1 MQALLALFIAYTSLA
16 SNVQDPSF
24 VYGDGVSTFTAH
36 STCPDTP
43 MFRHAA
49 GATECLFD
57 PDSGT
62 TELVLFSNGLP
73 DHWFDP
79 DFAGAAP
86 QEWEPAFPLRPSPD
100 FAQASLDRFS
110 SGGASPA
117 LSAGAL
123 VGFAVN
129 GVPFLKALHPSI
141 ISSSSTATGA
151 AAEADGCLGS
161 VDPSSGAYHYTTAP
175 PCLVSAQRN
184 PASDGAREFGG
195 RRAAPH
201 GSLLHNGH
209 GHEHEAL
216 DRGESV
222 KCVGGGLLKGWCMK
236 EGHHVV

>member
-1 MQALLALFIAYTSLA
+1 MGKRALLTLFVAYTSLA

-43 MFRHAA
+43 MFRHSS

-79 DFAGAAP
+79 DFAGASP

-100 FAQASLDRFS
+100 FAMASLDRFS
-110 SGGASPA
+110 SGGASPV

-129 GVPFLKALHPSI
+129 GVPFFKALHPSVVT
-141 ISSSSTATGA
+141 SSSSSAATGA
-151 AAEADGCLGS
+151 AASAVAADGCLGS

-175 PCLVSAQRN
+175 PCLVSAQRS
-184 PASDGAREFGG
+184 PASDGARGFGG

-216 DRGESV
+216 DRGKV
-222 KCVGGGLLKGWCMK
+222 KCVCEGGLFGW
-236 EGHHVV
+236 